1 MHTRKLREGIK
12 QERKKVDVKNEIRY
26 KTLPC
31 NGDCEAKELMEPIV
45 EQRMCEKWQ
54 T

>member
-1 MHTRKLREGIK
+1 MNKTR
-12 QERKKVDVKNEIRY
+12 RKKVDVKNEIRY

-31 NGDCEAKELMEPIV
+31 NGDLEAKKELMEPIV
-45 EQRMCEKWQ
+45 EQGMCEKWQ